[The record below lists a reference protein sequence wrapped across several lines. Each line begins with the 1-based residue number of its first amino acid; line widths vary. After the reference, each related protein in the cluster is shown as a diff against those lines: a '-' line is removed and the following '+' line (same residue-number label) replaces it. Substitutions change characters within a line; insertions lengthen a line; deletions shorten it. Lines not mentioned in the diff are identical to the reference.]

1 MIRKIRR
8 EGEEARSL
16 CDDEIGLNKEVES
29 GESSQLKRRGRWR
42 NGGKE
47 FEGVEG

>member
-29 GESSQLKRRGRWR
+29 GESIQLKRSHWR